1 MNRCRMPFESLL
13 DYHDGRADD
22 ATAARIREHVS
33 AGCPHCTGELASIE
47 KTLSTMAAAEGVHA
61 PEAVRQQAYS
71 IFRERFTQPAKRSL
85 LARLVFDGRQDVVFA
100 GARGDQAATFQ
111 MLFSTDE
118 HDIDLYQER
127 TERGAWYLIGQIL
140 PKQGG
145 DPIVPESAVFTT
157 EGGRT
162 LAATMEPGEFHL
174 QDAPAGTY
182 ALRLV
187 LSDAEVTLPEVVV
200 GR

>member
-1 MNRCRMPFESLL
+1 MNRCRMPFESLV

-22 ATAARIREHVS
+22 ATAARIRDHIS
-33 AGCPHCTGELASIE
+33 AGCAHCTSELAGID
-47 KTLSTMAAAEGVHA
+47 KVLSTLAAAEDVHA
-61 PEAVRQQAYS
+61 SEAVRQRAFN
-71 IFRERFTQPAKRSL
+71 IFRERFMQPAKRSL
-85 LARLVFDGRQDVVFA
+85 LARLVFDDRQDVAFA

-127 TERGAWYLIGQIL
+127 TDGGRWYVIGQVL

-145 DPIVPESAVFTT
+145 DPIVPETAVLTT
-157 EGGRT
+157 QSGDT
-162 LAATMEPGEFHL
+162 LTATMEPGEFHL
-174 QDAPAGTY
+174 AEAPAGIY
-182 ALRLV
+182 SLRLI
-187 LSDAEVTLPEVVV
+187 LPDAEVTLPEVVV